1 MKNFIIILLAILF
14 FVSCKKEKLVND
26 LSGSSYLVR
35 LEADRNEMY
44 NNYVFDSSVW
54 YFRNNTVE
62 IKTVGYAE
70 PDGSGRIYNTSESS
84 YTTIKRKFIVNG
96 NYEYSIKSISNNDF
110 IATLKVINVANLPT
124 ATARFYRLN

>member
-1 MKNFIIILLAILF
+1 MKNFIIILLTIF
-14 FVSCKKEKLVND
+14 FLVSCKKEKLVND

-44 NNYVFDSSVW
+44 NNYIFDSSVW
-54 YFRNNTVE
+54 FFRNNTVE

-70 PDGSGRIYNTSESS
+70 PDGSGRIYNISEPT
-84 YTTIKRKFIVNG
+84 YTTNKRKFIVNG

-110 IATLKVINVANLPT
+110 VATLKVINVANLPT
-124 ATARFYRLN
+124 ATARFYKLN